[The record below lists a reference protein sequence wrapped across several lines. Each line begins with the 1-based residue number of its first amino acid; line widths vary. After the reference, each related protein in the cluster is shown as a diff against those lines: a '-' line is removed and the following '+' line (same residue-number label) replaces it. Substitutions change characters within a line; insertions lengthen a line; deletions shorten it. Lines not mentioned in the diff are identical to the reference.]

1 MGPPPRPVTTPPLVW
16 DMPVLLLPLQLDT
29 LDTDTVVWDMPLL
42 QLLMVLS
49 PLPQP
54 SLLPQDTLVTELLPH
69 TTMLDKFTQLLNHTF
84 TSKCQLNHTSTKKSL
99 LNHTF
104 TKKSLLNH
112 TFTKK

>member
-49 PLPQP
+49 PLVLP
-54 SLLPQDTLVTELLPH
+54 PQDTLVTELLPH
-69 TTMLDKFTQLLNHTF
+69 TTMLDKFTQPLNHTF
-84 TSKCQLNHTSTKKSL
+84 TSKYQLNHISTKKSL

>member
-49 PLPQP
+49 PLPSHRCCP
-54 SLLPQDTLVTELLPH
+54 SHCCCPSHRCCPSCRICRRWSCRPRIPWLRSCFPIRLCWTSLP
-69 TTMLDKFTQLLNHTF
+69 
-84 TSKCQLNHTSTKKSL
+84 SC
-99 LNHTF
+99 
-104 TKKSLLNH
+104 
-112 TFTKK
+112 